1 MAQRA
6 SERAG
11 GRLLARGSRAGEG
24 GLQAGDPGP
33 GGIRECVC
41 LLVMGGRAGG
51 GLCVVETVDALLVL
65 LVLGDR
71 REEARGARKKGM
83 ARRSTADKMG
93 TRWRAAPREVRRP
106 RRGEGLGGDATA
118 RQASSG
124 LSNFLPSVRAAPHAA
139 LHTSQRAAHAGLPSS
154 APASQSAP
162 GQTKLSPWPA
172 AHPLPGLIAR
182 SGLAP
187 RGAQMGW
194 SRFLVDGGGRRG
206 W

>member
-1 MAQRA
+1 MGFLEQTRAELETLKGWAAWRSERA

-71 REEARGARKKGM
+71 REEVRGARKKGM
-83 ARRSTADKMG
+83 VRRSTADKMG

-124 LSNFLPSVRAAPHAA
+124 LSNFSPPSGQHRTQHSTHHSGQ
-139 LHTSQRAAHAGLPSS
+139 HTRGSRRQHQRANQPLVRRSS
-154 APASQSAP
+154 APGPQHIP
-162 GQTKLSPWPA
+162 CLG
-172 AHPLPGLIAR
+172 
-182 SGLAP
+182 
-187 RGAQMGW
+187 
-194 SRFLVDGGGRRG
+194 
-206 W
+206 